1 MEELQEEAEN
11 EFQSGQ
17 QTKIECHLLIQQV
30 VLLVVLSSIELQI
43 DVVLALLHMSQLAL
57 GHVALVSAIFP

>member
-17 QTKIECHLLIQQV
+17 QTKIECHLLIQLV

-43 DVVLALLHMSQLAL
+43 DVVLAWLHMSQLAL